1 MGRFSYTKPGGMY
14 SERRGSTKKTSTKK
28 TTTKKSTVKKSTP
41 KKKSF
46 FSSFFNPKPRSIDEG
61 YAQYTGMQIAAGGGP
76 PGSEK
81 FTASKKSTFG
91 LKQAKDDFLMD
102 IGVKKRGI
110 DYYARLDDRK
120 KRSQEAMKKMQE
132 RIRKGDGKPR
142 GKSAAQI
149 AAEKAAQEKQD
160 RLINLRAEGIKRRRK
175 FEREGG
181 ERIARIR
188 AKLLNL
194 A

>member
-1 MGRFSYTKPGGMY
+1 MA
-14 SERRGSTKKTSTKK
+14 KK
-28 TTTKKSTVKKSTP
+28 TTKKSF
-41 KKKSF
+41 SF
-46 FSSFFNPKPRSIDEG
+46 SKMFNPKPRSISEG
-61 YAQYTGMQIAAGGGP
+61 YAQYTGMKIAAGAGG

-102 IGVKKRGI
+102 IGVKKKGI

-120 KRSQEAMKKMQE
+120 KRSQAASKN
-132 RIRKGDGKPR
+132 IGKDIFGRPASSRGPR
-142 GKSAAQI
+142 GET
-149 AAEKAAQEKQD
+149 AAEREA
-160 RLINLRAEGIKRRRK
+160 RLKREALAKRRAEGQEKRKK
-175 FEREGG
+175 FYKEKG
-181 ERIARIR
+181 ERLAKLK

>member
-1 MGRFSYTKPGGMY
+1 MA
-14 SERRGSTKKTSTKK
+14 KK
-28 TTTKKSTVKKSTP
+28 TT
-41 KKKSF
+41 KKKFSF
-46 FSSFFNPKPRSIDEG
+46 KNMFNPKPRSISEG

-102 IGVKKRGI
+102 IGVKKKGI
-110 DYYARLDDRK
+110 DYYARLPDRQ
-120 KRSQEAMKKMQE
+120 KRSQEAMKNL
-132 RIRKGDGKPR
+132 GKDIFGRPASDRR
-142 GKSAAQI
+142 GSSAARGET
-149 AAEKAAQEKQD
+149 AAERKA
-160 RLINLRAEGIKRRRK
+160 RLLAERKAEGQQRRK
-175 FEREGG
+175 KFYKQKDERL
-181 ERIARIR
+181 AKLK

>member
-1 MGRFSYTKPGGMY
+1 MA
-14 SERRGSTKKTSTKK
+14 
-28 TTTKKSTVKKSTP
+28 
-41 KKKSF
+41 KKKFSF
-46 FSSFFNPKPRSIDEG
+46 FSTKPRSIDEG

-81 FTASKKSTFG
+81 FTASKKTTFG

-102 IGVKKRGI
+102 IGVKKKGI

-120 KRSQEAMKKMQE
+120 KRSREAGKNLGKDIFGRPASERRTVARGETAAERAARLKKEELAKRKAKGQE
-132 RIRKGDGKPR
+132 RRKKFY
-142 GKSAAQI
+142 
-149 AAEKAAQEKQD
+149 KQKD
-160 RLINLRAEGIKRRRK
+160 ERLAKLK
-175 FEREGG
+175 
-181 ERIARIR
+181 